1 MQLGGMYAIGEVATP
16 PGPATTATTTPAP
29 PPDEKAPSKFSENLK
44 KYAPYI
50 IGAVAVYY
58 LLYKNK

>member
-1 MQLGGMYAIGEVATP
+1 MYAIGEVATP
-16 PGPATTATTTPAP
+16 PGASTTTPATTPATAPAP

-50 IGAVAVYY
+50 IGGIVAYY
-58 LLYKNK
+58 LLYKK

>member
-16 PGPATTATTTPAP
+16 PGPATTTTAPAP
-29 PPDEKAPSKFSENLK
+29 PPDDKAPSKFSENLK

-50 IGAVAVYY
+50 IGGIVVYY
-58 LLYKNK
+58 LLSKNK